1 MRDLTVGDH
10 LDQYLV
16 TDLLARTAMATTFKG
31 HDTEVGK
38 PVCLKVPHLEHE
50 SDVVFYERFNREERI
65 GRRLDHQNIVRA
77 LEPRTKSR
85 MYLVTEYVA
94 GTSLRSLIEAGGLST
109 ERALDIARQLCEALV
124 YLHAHGIVH
133 RDLKPENVIVAAGGE
148 VKMLDF
154 GIALDRAAR
163 RLTWTKLSTT
173 LGTPD
178 YMAPEQI
185 GGRRGDERCDIYALG
200 LILYEMLTGQ
210 LPFSGESANAVMR
223 AKTHE
228 EPKPPTYF
236 LPQLNPVLNDI
247 ICKAI
252 ARSARDRYRSADQ
265 LLDRLRRPYAFD
277 AGDTREAAAPPVS
290 RHPGLAPLIAALV
303 LTTLTSLTWL
313 SHRADTHASS
323 ATAPDT
329 ETATRLDITDET
341 R

>member
-16 TDLLARTAMATTFKG
+16 TDLLARTSMATTFKG

-50 SDVVFYERFNREERI
+50 SDIVFYERFNREERI

-85 MYLVTEYVA
+85 MYLVTEYVG

-109 ERALDIARQLCEALV
+109 ERALDIACQLCEALV

-133 RDLKPENVIVAAGGE
+133 RDLKPENVIVTASGQ
-148 VKMLDF
+148 VKLLDF

-210 LPFSGESANAVMR
+210 LPFAGESASAVMR

-228 EPKPPTYF
+228 EPKPATYF

-247 ICKAI
+247 ICRAI
-252 ARSARDRYRSADQ
+252 ARAARDRYGSAGQ
-265 LLDRLRRPYAFD
+265 LLDRLRRPYTAD
-277 AGDTREAAAPPVS
+277 AVDIAEAPTSVGS
-290 RHPGLAPLIAALV
+290 RHPGVASLIAALI

-313 SHRADTHASS
+313 SHRADTQAPH
-323 ATAPDT
+323 ATASDT
-329 ETATRLDITDET
+329 AAATRLVDTDQA